1 MKHIKNLKISKICS
15 ITGMGSLSSLG
26 ISDEEIINNLHS
38 EKTFIK
44 KIFTGDKQ
52 VWAAPLALEA
62 QEYIFSF
69 LSRSSKYKCLDPSVL
84 LSMLAAEKALKQARW
99 GAQKP
104 IGINIGSSRGA
115 THAFESHFSYFSKD
129 LEGKAQILSSPT
141 TTLGNIA
148 YWTGQHLQSTG
159 MAFSHSITCSSAL
172 HALLNAVVWLHS
184 GFCEKFIAGGAEAP
198 LTPFTI
204 AQMQALRIYSKK
216 EGPYPCR
223 AGDLKKSGNSFVLGE
238 GAAVFALEKGVK
250 KNALA
255 LIENIGFATETLQS
269 HTSISEEGEN
279 LQKSMKMALSH
290 SSAEEVDAIV
300 THTPGTLKGD
310 FAEYRAI
317 QAVFG
322 NSPLLI
328 TNNKWKTGH
337 TLGASG
343 ALSLEMAVRMLKE
356 DIFIPLPFYGAK
368 TYRKKMRKI
377 LVNATGFGGN
387 AVSILLSKNL

>member
-1 MKHIKNLKISKICS
+1 MEQIKNLKICS
-15 ITGMGSLSSLG
+15 ITGMGALSALG
-26 ISDEEIINNLHS
+26 VCEREIIKNLYS
-38 EKTFIK
+38 EKTLIK
-44 KIFTGDKQ
+44 KISAGDKQ
-52 VWAAPLALEA
+52 VWAAPLALKA
-62 QEYIFSF
+62 QEYISSF
-69 LSRSSKYKCLDPSVL
+69 LSRSPKYKCLDPSVL
-84 LSMLAAEKALKQARW
+84 LSMLASEKALKQARW
-99 GAQKP
+99 GTRKA

-115 THAFESHFSYFSKD
+115 THAFEDHFSCFSKD
-129 LEGKAQILSSPT
+129 PEGKAQILSSPT

-172 HALLNAVVWLHS
+172 HALLNAMAWLHS

-216 EGPYPCR
+216 EGPYPCK
-223 AGDLKKSGNSFVLGE
+223 AGDLKKNGNSFVLGE
-238 GAAVFALEKGVK
+238 GAAVFALEKGIK

-255 LIENIGFATETLQS
+255 LIENIGFATERLQS

-290 SSAEEVDAIV
+290 SSVKEVDAII

-310 FAEYRAI
+310 LAEYRAI

-322 NSPLLI
+322 NLPSLI
-328 TNNKWKTGH
+328 TNNKWKIGH

-343 ALSLEMAVRMLKE
+343 ALSLEMAVRMLKD

-368 TYRKKMRKI
+368 AYRKKMKRI

-387 AVSILLSKNL
+387 AVSVLLSKNF